1 MAVRRPPWMTSSSPG
16 QLRGSAGGC
25 QTFLFITRYGSAQLS
40 PSPEVLPPAAGAK
53 HLSTTPPP
61 EGVQSWIQGEIAW
74 NRMSSHPIRG
84 TPSRDGK
91 VPPLLSTPWDGRLS
105 YS

>member
-1 MAVRRPPWMTSSSPG
+1 MAGRGPPWMTSSYPG
-16 QLRGSAGGC
+16 PFWGLAGGS

-40 PSPEVLPPAAGAK
+40 QSHEILPLAAGEN
-53 HLSTTPPP
+53 HLSTTSPP

>member
-1 MAVRRPPWMTSSSPG
+1 MAARRPPWMTSSSPG
-16 QLRGSAGGC
+16 QLRRSAGGC
-25 QTFLFITRYGSAQLS
+25 QTFLFITMYGSAQSHSHEILH
-40 PSPEVLPPAAGAK
+40 LAAGEN
-53 HLSTTPPP
+53 HLPTTSSP